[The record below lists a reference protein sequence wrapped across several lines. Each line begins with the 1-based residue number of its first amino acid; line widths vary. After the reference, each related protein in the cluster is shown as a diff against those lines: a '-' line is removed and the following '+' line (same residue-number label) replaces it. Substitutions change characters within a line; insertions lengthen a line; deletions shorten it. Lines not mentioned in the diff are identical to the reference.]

1 MCTNQSTMSLDT
13 PLPPWTLYYHSSN
26 EPKWGIGTF
35 ENLGPMGSWSSLF
48 QVLEGLKVDTLS
60 EGMFFLMRD
69 PIPPLWENFK
79 NIYGGAYSFRV
90 VKRDAG
96 EAFVTYAVAAMLGSI
111 MSDPAN
117 VVNGLSI
124 STKKTHNII
133 KVWNAD
139 SAKYRSPSELYK
151 LLPDMKTEDI
161 LYTPFTEKRMS

>member
-13 PLPPWTLYYHSSN
+13 SFPSWTLYYHSSN

-90 VKRDAG
+90 LKRDAG

>member
-13 PLPPWTLYYHSSN
+13 PLPSWTLYYHSSN

-35 ENLGPMGSWSSLF
+35 ENLGPMGTFHTLF
-48 QVLEGLKVDTLS
+48 EVLEGLKVDTLS

-90 VKRDAG
+90 LKRDAG

-151 LLPDMKTEDI
+151 LLPGMNTEDV